1 MSRRDLVAD
10 TREEGFQ
17 KRLEHDVRM
26 DAVNKWNVNHE
37 EGTIMM
43 QIAVAKQET
52 FYTYR
57 FESSEVGNA
66 GNAWDVYV
74 EGKSRNILLRVWDTG
89 T

>member
-10 TREEGFQ
+10 TREEAFQ

-26 DAVNKWNVNHE
+26 DAVSKWNINHE
-37 EGTIMM
+37 EGTIMV
-43 QIAVAKQET
+43 QIAITKQET
-52 FYTYR
+52 FNAQ

-74 EGKSRNILLRVWDTG
+74 EGKSRNMLLKFESV
-89 T
+89 